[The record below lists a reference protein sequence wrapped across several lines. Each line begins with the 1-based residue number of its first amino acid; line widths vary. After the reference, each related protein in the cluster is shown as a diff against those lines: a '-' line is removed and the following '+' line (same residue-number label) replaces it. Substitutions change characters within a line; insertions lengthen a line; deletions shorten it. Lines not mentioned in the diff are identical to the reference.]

1 MKQKFVKQFEVLM
14 IILSCVLI
22 GGTSYMI
29 GTMKI
34 NESQG
39 RDIQIIYPAEIA
51 MKMDDTQGGESVQN
65 VSSKQTNI
73 STGQIVASKNGTRYY
88 YSHCTGI
95 NRIKE
100 ENKVYFQSKEE
111 AEARGLTLAS
121 ACKPL

>member
-29 GTMKI
+29 GTMNM

-51 MKMDDTQGGESVQN
+51 IKVDDTQGGDAVQN
-65 VSSKQTNI
+65 VSSKQTNTV
-73 STGQIVASKNGTRYY
+73 SGQIVASKNGTRYY

-100 ENKVYFQSKEE
+100 ENKIYFQSKEE